1 MKVSDIVKKYGS
13 YTCNFVSYYKYNFVF
28 EMEETGILVF
38 AGEDAEDIYRAKM
51 SSEMLL
57 LDIDKQAEITACK
70 LSDGTYITNH

>member
-1 MKVSDIVKKYGS
+1 
-13 YTCNFVSYYKYNFVF
+13 
-28 EMEETGILVF
+28 MEETGILVF

-57 LDIDKQAEITACK
+57 LDIDKQAVITACN